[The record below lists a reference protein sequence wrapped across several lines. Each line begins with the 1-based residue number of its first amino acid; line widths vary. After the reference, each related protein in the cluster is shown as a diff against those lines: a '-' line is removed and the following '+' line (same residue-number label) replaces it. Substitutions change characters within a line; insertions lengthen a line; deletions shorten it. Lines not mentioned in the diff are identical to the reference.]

1 MSNFTSYKLS
11 PAWPAFYENF
21 GKTNL
26 GKIDKF
32 LLVFIYGGVEIK
44 DTDTDILIQSFKFNI
59 ELSNWFW
66 QRWNRAYGGRG

>member
-1 MSNFTSYKLS
+1 MSYKLS
-11 PAWPAFYENF
+11 PAWLAVYENF
-21 GKTNL
+21 GNISL

-32 LLVFIYGGVEIK
+32 LLVFIYGGVEMK

-66 QRWNRAYGGRG
+66 QR

>member
-1 MSNFTSYKLS
+1 MSYKLL
-11 PAWPAFYENF
+11 PAWPDFYENF

-44 DTDTDILIQSFKFNI
+44 DTDILIQSFKFNI

-66 QRWNRAYGGRG
+66 QR